1 MNTFLWSAPVSLS
14 GQGVYGLYI
23 SHDQGHRPP
32 SRSTTFPPPLIQ
44 QHRPSPPSYT
54 HLWLH
59 LQYEQR
65 TPIADQRANHEARNC
80 QQSRRVRNKKAC
92 CRTAIDHL
100 LQPSHLEESPN
111 LILLLLQH
119 SPQGFKLEILADVPR
134 RCLDTSERLD
144 LYQCRRSWTSGNTS
158 SLPLDTVGTRSAP
171 RS

>member
-1 MNTFLWSAPVSLS
+1 M
-14 GQGVYGLYI
+14 GYI
-23 SHDQGHRPP
+23 YPM
-32 SRSTTFPPPLIQ
+32 IKAIV
-44 QHRPSPPSYT
+44 
-54 HLWLH
+54 LH
-59 LQYEQR
+59 LARQHFLLHSFSNTGPHHR
-65 TPIADQRANHEARNC
+65 HTPIFGFIYNMSKGPLLPTNVPTMKPATASK
-80 QQSRRVRNKKAC
+80 SRRVRNKKAC